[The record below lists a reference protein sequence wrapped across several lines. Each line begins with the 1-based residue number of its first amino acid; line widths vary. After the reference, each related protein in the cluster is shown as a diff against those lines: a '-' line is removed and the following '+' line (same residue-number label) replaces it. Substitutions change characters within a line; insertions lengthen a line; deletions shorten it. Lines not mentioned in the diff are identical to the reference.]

1 MSVSSVELEFDTEEW
16 SRLTTSERI
25 RRCLLFAE
33 QARAQGASAPPD
45 VKKVYQDLAQH
56 WLALAHEIET
66 NDPRSTPSARP
77 S

>member
-1 MSVSSVELEFDTEEW
+1 MRVSRAELEFDAEEW

-33 QARAQGASAPPD
+33 QARVQGASAPPD
-45 VKKVYQDLAQH
+45 VKKIYQDLAQH

-66 NDPRSTPSARP
+66 NDPRSTPAVRP